1 MLEHQVNRRKIL
13 ARKLPWLPVF
23 RYALRFMPL
32 IQAIVLGIVQGL
44 TEFLPISS
52 TAHLILIPWVL
63 GWKDPGLSFDVALHV
78 GTLAAVLIYFFRDWM
93 QVIAQDLGISAGGD
107 SALERNRGLL
117 WLLVAATIP
126 IGVFGFLFQH
136 HAESVWR
143 TPNVI
148 GAMMIVIGVFLWWA
162 ERAGHKQK
170 DLGQLAFP
178 DAMTVGFAQVL
189 AIVPGTSRSGVTI
202 GAGLLRNLDR
212 ATAARFSFLLSTP
225 AIGAAAAKDFYD
237 LMKHEGGIPHDMR
250 MPFLVGIIVSGI
262 TGCLVIRF
270 FMRYLRHGTLNFFVA
285 YRVIFGIIIIA
296 LAHFF
301 RLTGE

>member
-1 MLEHQVNRRKIL
+1 
-13 ARKLPWLPVF
+13 
-23 RYALRFMPL
+23 MPL

-52 TAHLILIPWVL
+52 TAHLILIPWLL
-63 GWKDPGLSFDVALHV
+63 GWKDPGLAFDVALHV

-93 QVIAQDLGISAGGD
+93 QVLAQGLGISMGGD
-107 SALERNRGLL
+107 SALSRNRGLL
-117 WLLVAATIP
+117 WLMVAATIP

-136 HAESVWR
+136 QAEGAWR

-148 GAMMIVIGVFLWWA
+148 GVMMIVIGVFLWWA
-162 ERAGHKQK
+162 ERVGRKRKDIGH
-170 DLGQLAFP
+170 LNFP

-189 AIVPGTSRSGVTI
+189 SIVPGTSRSGVTI
-202 GAGLLRNLDR
+202 AAGLLRNLDR
-212 ATAARFSFLLSTP
+212 ETAARFSFLLSTP

-237 LMKHEGGIPHDMR
+237 LMKHEGGIPPDMR
-250 MPFLVGIIVSGI
+250 TAFLVGIIVSGI
-262 TGCLVIRF
+262 TGCLVIQL

-285 YRVIFGIIIIA
+285 YRVIFGIMIIA

-301 RLTGE
+301 RFTGE

>member
-1 MLEHQVNRRKIL
+1 
-13 ARKLPWLPVF
+13 
-23 RYALRFMPL
+23 MPL

-52 TAHLILIPWVL
+52 TAHLILIPWLL
-63 GWKDPGLSFDVALHV
+63 GWKDPGLAFDVALHV
-78 GTLAAVLIYFFRDWM
+78 GTLAAILIYFFRDWM
-93 QVIAQDLGISAGGD
+93 QVIGQGLGIPTAGD
-107 SALERNRGLL
+107 PALARNRGLL
-117 WLLVAATIP
+117 WLMVAATLP

-136 HAESVWR
+136 QAESVWR

-148 GAMMIVIGVFLWWA
+148 GVMMIAVGGLLWWA
-162 ERAGHKQK
+162 ERVGRKQR
-170 DLGQLAFP
+170 DLGHLNFP

-189 AIVPGTSRSGVTI
+189 SIVPGTSRSGVTI
-202 GAGLLRNLDR
+202 AAGLLRNLDR

-237 LMKHEGGIPHDMR
+237 LMRHAGGIPHDMR
-250 MPFLVGIIVSGI
+250 MAFLVGIAVSGI
-262 TGCLVIRF
+262 TGCLVIRY

-285 YRVIFGIIIIA
+285 YRVIFGIIILA